1 MNNLETTQLNHN
13 IMHSN
18 TTLGQQ
24 VIPNN
29 IKIKCVSKQDV
40 SMQPH
45 DFADASL
52 ADSFCSSHH
61 KDA

>member
-1 MNNLETTQLNHN
+1 MNNLETTQVNHN
-13 IMHSN
+13 VMHSK
-18 TTLGQQ
+18 TTLGQ

-45 DFADASL
+45 DFADSSL
-52 ADSFCSSHH
+52 ADSFCLSHH
-61 KDA
+61 KVA